1 MKAVLIAIIIPDLL
15 GVLREKEP
23 MAILLAEKENAIAL
37 LQDCVKK
44 REKHLLFLK
53 EIPTLKPLI
62 NGFKIS

>member
-44 REKHLLFLK
+44 
-53 EIPTLKPLI
+53 
-62 NGFKIS
+62 